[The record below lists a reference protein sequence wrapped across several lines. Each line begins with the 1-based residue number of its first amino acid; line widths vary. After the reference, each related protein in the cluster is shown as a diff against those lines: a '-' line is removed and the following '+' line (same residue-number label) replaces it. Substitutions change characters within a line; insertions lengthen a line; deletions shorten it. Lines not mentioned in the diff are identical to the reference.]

1 MIQKK
6 YILWDFDETLGYRE
20 GKWTHTVLAL
30 LNKDDVSHITYDS
43 LSPMLMR
50 GYPWRLASMA
60 HSEYMGNRSWWEYMD
75 DFIRQVLVEL
85 GLDKNTAHNIS
96 QKVRDEY
103 LEISNWKI
111 YNDTRDALEKSI
123 DLGFKN
129 IILSNHVPELDRIV
143 NGLGLD
149 NLFDHIFT
157 SGNIG
162 YEKPRREI
170 FDHAL
175 AELHTGPGECVMVG
189 DNIEADVTGAK
200 NSGIDAI
207 LVRKTNENSHK
218 FYSTDLAGIFDI
230 IEQLSHPDKPAP

>member
-1 MIQKK
+1 MTQKK

-20 GKWTHTVLAL
+20 GKWTHTVLTL
-30 LNKDDVSHITYDS
+30 LNKDDISHITYDS

-50 GYPWRLASMA
+50 GYPWRLPSMA
-60 HSEYMGNRSWWEYMD
+60 HSEYMGNRSWWEYMN
-75 DFIRQVLVEL
+75 DFIRQILEEL
-85 GLDKNTAHNIS
+85 GLDKNTARNIS
-96 QKVRDEY
+96 EKVRNEY
-103 LEISNWKI
+103 LEISNWRI
-111 YNDTRDALEKSI
+111 YNDTRDALGKSMS
-123 DLGFKN
+123 LGFKN

-143 NGLGLD
+143 SGLGLD
-149 NLFDHIFT
+149 KLFDRILT

-175 AELHTGPGECVMVG
+175 EELHAGPGECVMVG

-218 FYSTDLAGIFDI
+218 FYSKDLAGIFDI